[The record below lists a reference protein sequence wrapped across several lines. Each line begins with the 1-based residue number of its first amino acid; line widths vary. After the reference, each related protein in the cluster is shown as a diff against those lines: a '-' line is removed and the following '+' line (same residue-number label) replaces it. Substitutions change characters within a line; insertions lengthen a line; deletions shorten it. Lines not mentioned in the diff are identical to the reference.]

1 MKRLLVSAAIS
12 LSLAAPV
19 AAQDASTVLATVNG
33 TDITLGHLI
42 AMRAMLPAQYQE
54 LPDEVLYNGMLDQLI
69 QQEVVADSLRGSED
83 ARTKLTMEN
92 EDRAFL
98 ASVAIDAIAFD
109 TIADADVQALY
120 DANFADAGGDLEW
133 NASHILVATEEE
145 AQSLIDQLNDGA
157 DFVALAQEFSTG
169 PSGPNGG
176 ALGWFGTGMMVPE
189 FEAAVAGLEAGE
201 ISAPVQTQFG
211 WHVVK
216 LNESRISAPP
226 ALEDVRAD
234 LEEELRRQRV
244 DAYLAELTEAAEITR
259 PEVEID
265 MSLIRNIDLLTQ

>member
-216 LNESRISAPP
+216 LNESRISARP

-244 DAYLAELTEAAEITR
+244 DAYLAELTEAAEIAR

>member
-145 AQSLIDQLNDGA
+145 AQNLIDQLNDGA

-226 ALEDVRAD
+226 APEDVRAD

-244 DAYLAELTEAAEITR
+244 DAYLAELTEAAEIAR

>member
-145 AQSLIDQLNDGA
+145 AQNLIDQLNDGA

-244 DAYLAELTEAAEITR
+244 DAYLAELTEAAEIAR

>member
-226 ALEDVRAD
+226 ALEGVRAD

-244 DAYLAELTEAAEITR
+244 DAYLAELTEAAEIAR

>member
-1 MKRLLVSAAIS
+1 MKRLLFSAAIS

-189 FEAAVAGLEAGE
+189 FETAVAGLEAGE

-244 DAYLAELTEAAEITR
+244 DAYLAELTETAEITR

>member
-189 FEAAVAGLEAGE
+189 FETAVAGLEAGE

-244 DAYLAELTEAAEITR
+244 DAYLAELTEAAEIAR

-265 MSLIRNIDLLTQ
+265 MSLIRNIDLLT

>member
-1 MKRLLVSAAIS
+1 MKRLLFSAAIS

-189 FEAAVAGLEAGE
+189 FETAVAGLEAGE

-244 DAYLAELTEAAEITR
+244 DAYLAELTETAEITR

-265 MSLIRNIDLLTQ
+265 MSLIRNIDLLTP

>member
-12 LSLAAPV
+12 LCLATPV

-98 ASVAIDAIAFD
+98 ASVAIDTIAFD
-109 TIADADVQALY
+109 TIADADIQALY

-145 AQSLIDQLNDGA
+145 AQSLIEQLNDGA

-189 FEAAVAGLEAGE
+189 FETAVAGLAAEE

-216 LNESRISAPP
+216 LNESRISARP

-244 DAYLAELTEAAEITR
+244 DGYLAELTETAEITR

-265 MSLIRNIDLLTQ
+265 MSLIRNIDLLAQ

>member
-145 AQSLIDQLNDGA
+145 AQNLIDQLNDGA

-189 FEAAVAGLEAGE
+189 FETAVAGLEAGE

-244 DAYLAELTEAAEITR
+244 DAYLAELTETAEITR

>member
-189 FEAAVAGLEAGE
+189 FETAVAGLEAGE

>member
-189 FEAAVAGLEAGE
+189 FETAVAGLEAGE

-244 DAYLAELTEAAEITR
+244 DAYLAELTEAAEITQ

>member
-109 TIADADVQALY
+109 TIADADVETLY

-189 FEAAVAGLEAGE
+189 FETAVAGLEAGE

-244 DAYLAELTEAAEITR
+244 DAYLAELTEAAEIAR

>member
-42 AMRAMLPAQYQE
+42 AMRTMLPAQYQE

-189 FEAAVAGLEAGE
+189 FETAVAGLEAGE

>member
-120 DANFADAGGDLEW
+120 DANFADAGGDQEW

>member
-120 DANFADAGGDLEW
+120 DANFADAGGDQEW

-145 AQSLIDQLNDGA
+145 AQSLVEQLNDGA

-176 ALGWFGTGMMVPE
+176 ALGWFGAGMMVPE
-189 FEAAVAGLEAGE
+189 FETAVAGLEAGE

-216 LNESRISAPP
+216 LNESRFSMPP
-226 ALEDVRAD
+226 ALGDVRAD

-244 DAYLAELTEAAEITR
+244 DAYLAELTETAEITR

>member
-1 MKRLLVSAAIS
+1 MKRLLFSAAIS

-189 FEAAVAGLEAGE
+189 FETAVAGLEAGE

-244 DAYLAELTEAAEITR
+244 DAYLAELTEAAEIAR

>member
-145 AQSLIDQLNDGA
+145 AQNLIDQLNDGA

-189 FEAAVAGLEAGE
+189 FETAVAGLEAGE

>member
-189 FEAAVAGLEAGE
+189 FETAVAGLEAGE

-259 PEVEID
+259 PEVEMD

>member
-109 TIADADVQALY
+109 TIADADVQTLY

-244 DAYLAELTEAAEITR
+244 DAYLAELTETAEITR

>member
-226 ALEDVRAD
+226 ALEDMRAD

-244 DAYLAELTEAAEITR
+244 DAYLAELTEAAEIAR

>member
-145 AQSLIDQLNDGA
+145 AQNLIDQLNDGA

-189 FEAAVAGLEAGE
+189 FETAVAGLEAGE

-226 ALEDVRAD
+226 ALEDMRAD

>member
-54 LPDEVLYNGMLDQLI
+54 LPDEVLYSGMLDQLI

-120 DANFADAGGDLEW
+120 DANFADSGGDLEW

-244 DAYLAELTEAAEITR
+244 DAYLAELTETAEITR

>member
-176 ALGWFGTGMMVPE
+176 ALGWFGAGMMVPE
-189 FEAAVAGLEAGE
+189 FETAVAGLEAGE

-244 DAYLAELTEAAEITR
+244 DAYLAELTEAAEIAR

>member
-19 AAQDASTVLATVNG
+19 GAQDASTVLATVNG

-54 LPDEVLYNGMLDQLI
+54 LPDEVLYSGMLDQLI

-189 FEAAVAGLEAGE
+189 FETAVAGLEAGE

-244 DAYLAELTEAAEITR
+244 DAYLAELTETAEITR

>member
-109 TIADADVQALY
+109 TIADADVQTLY

-189 FEAAVAGLEAGE
+189 FETAVAGLEAGE

>member
-145 AQSLIDQLNDGA
+145 AQNLIDQLNDGA

-189 FEAAVAGLEAGE
+189 FETAVADLEAGE

-226 ALEDVRAD
+226 APEDVRAD

>member
-189 FEAAVAGLEAGE
+189 FETAVASLEAGE

>member
-133 NASHILVATEEE
+133 NASHILVATEEG

-189 FEAAVAGLEAGE
+189 FETAVAGLEAGE

>member
-189 FEAAVAGLEAGE
+189 FETAVAGLEAGE

-244 DAYLAELTEAAEITR
+244 DAYLAELTEAAEITQ

-265 MSLIRNIDLLTQ
+265 ISLIRNIDLLTQ

>member
-109 TIADADVQALY
+109 TIADADVQTLY

-145 AQSLIDQLNDGA
+145 AQNLIDQLNDGA

-189 FEAAVAGLEAGE
+189 FETAVAGLEAGE

-216 LNESRISAPP
+216 LNELQISAPP

-234 LEEELRRQRV
+234 LEEEPRRQRV
-244 DAYLAELTEAAEITR
+244 DAYLAELTEAAEIAR

>member
-33 TDITLGHLI
+33 TNITLGHLI

-109 TIADADVQALY
+109 TITDADVQALY

-189 FEAAVAGLEAGE
+189 FETAVAGLEAGE

-244 DAYLAELTEAAEITR
+244 DAYLAELTEAAEIAR

>member
-1 MKRLLVSAAIS
+1 MKRLLFSAAIS

-69 QQEVVADSLRGSED
+69 QQEVVAVSLRGSED

-133 NASHILVATEEE
+133 NASHILVASEEE
-145 AQSLIDQLNDGA
+145 AQNLIDQLNDGA

-189 FEAAVAGLEAGE
+189 FETAVAGLEAGE

-244 DAYLAELTEAAEITR
+244 DAYLAELTETAEITR

>member
-1 MKRLLVSAAIS
+1 MKRLLVSTAIS

-19 AAQDASTVLATVNG
+19 AAQDARTVLATVNG

-145 AQSLIDQLNDGA
+145 AQNLIDQLNDGA

-189 FEAAVAGLEAGE
+189 FETAVAGLEAGE

-244 DAYLAELTEAAEITR
+244 DAYLAELTEAAEIAR

>member
-109 TIADADVQALY
+109 TIADADVQTLY

-145 AQSLIDQLNDGA
+145 AQSLIDQLNNGA

-189 FEAAVAGLEAGE
+189 FETAVAGLEAGE

-244 DAYLAELTEAAEITR
+244 DAYLAELTEAAEIAR

>member
-1 MKRLLVSAAIS
+1 MKRLLFSAAIS

-109 TIADADVQALY
+109 TITDADVQALY

-189 FEAAVAGLEAGE
+189 FETAVAGLEAGE

-244 DAYLAELTEAAEITR
+244 DAYLAELTEAAEIAR

>member
-120 DANFADAGGDLEW
+120 DANFTDAGGDQEW

-189 FEAAVAGLEAGE
+189 FETAVAGLEAGE

-244 DAYLAELTEAAEITR
+244 DAYLAELTEAAEIAR

>member
-42 AMRAMLPAQYQE
+42 AMRAMLPAQYLE

-145 AQSLIDQLNDGA
+145 AQNLIDQLNDGA

-176 ALGWFGTGMMVPE
+176 ALGWFGTGMMVQE
-189 FEAAVAGLEAGE
+189 FETAVAGLEAGE

-216 LNESRISAPP
+216 LNESRTSAPP

-244 DAYLAELTEAAEITR
+244 DAYLAELTEAAEIAR
-259 PEVEID
+259 PEVETD

>member
-120 DANFADAGGDLEW
+120 DANFVDTGGDQEW

-189 FEAAVAGLEAGE
+189 FETAVAGLEAGE

-244 DAYLAELTEAAEITR
+244 DAYLAELTEAAEIAR

>member
-69 QQEVVADSLRGSED
+69 QQEVVAESLRGSED

-189 FEAAVAGLEAGE
+189 FETAVAGLEAGE

-244 DAYLAELTEAAEITR
+244 DAYLAELTEAAEIAR